1 MVGDGTVGSDD
12 LNAEIRQNTTKNRD
26 AFLGSMEAVG
36 IMEEIISRSAKKRR
50 AKGVENLVLELF
62 QLSAK
67 HIATLPCD
75 ATVKDE
81 IVAGQ
86 GLRGGARKRQVKYLA
101 KVLRQE
107 AELAQELLTF
117 LESRKGSKLKEAGE
131 FHELERLRDAIINDA
146 IVMHDEQTAAGRV
159 RQTQPRPGNGVAG
172 QAIEEALRILPGL
185 NPDELQKTA
194 LMYARTRKPL
204 YNRELFRLLKS
215 ALERGKFTPESV
227 TARDDEKD

>member
-1 MVGDGTVGSDD
+1 
-12 LNAEIRQNTTKNRD
+12 
-26 AFLGSMEAVG
+26 
-36 IMEEIISRSAKKRR
+36 MEENISRSEKKRR
-50 AKGVENLVLELF
+50 AKGVEKLVLELF
-62 QLSAK
+62 ELSAK
-67 HIATLPCD
+67 DLAALPCE

-81 IVAGQ
+81 IVAGR
-86 GLRGGARKRQVKYLA
+86 GLRGGARKRQAKYLA

-117 LESRKGSKLKEAGE
+117 LENRKGSKLKEVGE

-146 IVMHDEQTAAGRV
+146 IVIHDEQIEAGRV
-159 RQTQPRPGNGVAG
+159 RQYQHQQENSVVGG
-172 QAIEEALRILPGL
+172 AIDEAVRTLPGL

-215 ALERGKFTPESV
+215 ALERSKFT
-227 TARDDEKD
+227 EKR